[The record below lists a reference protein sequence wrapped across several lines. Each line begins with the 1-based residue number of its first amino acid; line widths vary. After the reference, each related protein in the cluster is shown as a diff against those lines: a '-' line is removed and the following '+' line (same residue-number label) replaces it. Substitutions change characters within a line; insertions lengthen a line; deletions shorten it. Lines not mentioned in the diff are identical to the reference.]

1 MPEITYDEILG
12 MVSTLPPLYKAMLA
26 EHLLNSL
33 DDINPEIELA
43 WEAEIANR
51 IEAIDEGN
59 VALVP
64 ADEVLHKL
72 RNR

>member
-1 MPEITYDEILG
+1 MQSLLMG
-12 MVSTLPPLYKAMLA
+12 KALTLPPLYKAMLA

-33 DDINPEIELA
+33 DEVNPEIELA
-43 WEAEIANR
+43 WKAEIAKR
-51 IEAIDEGN
+51 IEAVDEGK

-64 ADEVLHKL
+64 AEEVLQKL